1 MKILITGSAG
11 FIGFSFSRYLA
22 KKYKKY
28 EIICIDNINS
38 FYSKKYKFKRIRE
51 LKKYKNI
58 SFKKID
64 ITSYKSLNNLF
75 INNKIDVIFNF
86 AAQAGVRYSLTNP
99 DKFIDSNI
107 NGYFNILE
115 LSRKFGVKRLF
126 YASSSSVYGDT
137 KKFPTVESNNL
148 KPINVY
154 SLSKE
159 FNENLS
165 KIYFDLYG
173 IQSIGLRFFTVYG
186 EWGRPDMFLFK
197 LFKSSLTNSNFE
209 LNNNGNHY
217 RDFTYIEDINQIL
230 DKLLNIRG
238 KIKNDIINICGGKSV
253 NIKNLVNFF
262 RTDNKIKIIY
272 KSKHKADL
280 LKTYGS
286 NKKLIK
292 KIGKFNFTKIE
303 KVFSKIFSWYK
314 KNKIHLIT

>member
-22 KKYKKY
+22 KKYKRY

-38 FYSKKYKFKRIRE
+38 FYSKKYKLKRITE

-58 SFKKID
+58 NFKKID
-64 ITSYKSLNNLF
+64 ITSYGSLNKLF
-75 INNKIDVIFNF
+75 LKNKIDVIFNF

-99 DKFIDSNI
+99 EKFINSNI
-107 NGYFNILE
+107 NGFFNILE

-126 YASSSSVYGDT
+126 YASSSSVYGDI
-137 KKFPTVESNNL
+137 KKFPTFESNNL

-197 LFKSSLTNSNFE
+197 LFKSSLTNSKFE

-230 DKLLNIRG
+230 DKLLN
-238 KIKNDIINICGGKSV
+238 KSTKPKNDIINICGGKSI
-253 NIKNLVNFF
+253 NIKDLVDLFKKE
-262 RTDNKIKIIY
+262 NKLDIVY
-272 KSKHKADL
+272 KTKHKADL
-280 LKTYGS
+280 LKTHGS
-286 NKKLIK
+286 NKKIIQ

-303 KVFSKIFSWYK
+303 NVLIKIFNWYK

>member
-1 MKILITGSAG
+1 MNKL
-11 FIGFSFSRYLA
+11 F
-22 KKYKKY
+22 
-28 EIICIDNINS
+28 
-38 FYSKKYKFKRIRE
+38 
-51 LKKYKNI
+51 LK
-58 SFKKID
+58 
-64 ITSYKSLNNLF
+64 
-75 INNKIDVIFNF
+75 NKIDVIFNF

-99 DKFIDSNI
+99 EKFINSNI

-126 YASSSSVYGDT
+126 YASSSSVYGDI
-137 KKFPTVESNNL
+137 KKFPTFESNNL

-197 LFKSSLTNSNFE
+197 LFKSSLTNSKFE

-230 DKLLNIRG
+230 DRLLN
-238 KIKNDIINICGGKSV
+238 KSTKLKNDIINICGGKSI
-253 NIKNLVNFF
+253 NIKDLVDLFKKE
-262 RTDNKIKIIY
+262 NKLDIVY
-272 KSKHKADL
+272 KTKHKADL
-280 LKTYGS
+280 LKTHGS
-286 NKKLIK
+286 NKKIIQKLENLILQK
-292 KIGKFNFTKIE
+292 
-303 KVFSKIFSWYK
+303 
-314 KNKIHLIT
+314 